1 MKSENHNYMYRGFK
15 IVIKG
20 DEGVAWIK
28 PPARIK
34 HTPTIELKARLEAI
48 VDDYINSNPEIAK
61 IMHKLYPENN
71 GDNDRNPP
79 ELGENILRGLEQ
91 QSESYKR
98 HIIAELAKWGQPP
111 TPTALLPCVRFGITG
126 IISEGKAG
134 QPNYQIESATDKK
147 TYRYTHEPYDAIA
160 FDEAHITQG
169 LTLADLKIIWHM
181 D

>member
-1 MKSENHNYMYRGFK
+1 MKNNNYNETYRGFK

-20 DEGVAWIK
+20 EEGVAWIK
-28 PPARIK
+28 PPVRIK
-34 HTPTIELKARLEAI
+34 DTPSIELKARLEAI

-61 IMHKLYPENN
+61 IMHKFYPENN
-71 GDNDRNPP
+71 ENNNSNLP
-79 ELGENILRGLEQ
+79 ELGDNILRGLEQ
-91 QSESYKR
+91 QSESYKQ
-98 HIIAELAKWGQPP
+98 HIIAELAKWKQPP
-111 TPTALLPCVRFGITG
+111 TASLPCVRFGITG

-134 QPNYQIESATDKK
+134 QPNYQIESSIDKK